1 MEMGRVRGKERNEN
15 KKDGYNR
22 VELAGWIC
30 LIICHS
36 FNGVMAAL
44 PRTAA
49 RGRKKTGSKRR
60 SLECLVTLCEYAKCN
75 VPSVLCGR
83 IDGSGLA

>member
-1 MEMGRVRGKERNEN
+1 MRRVKGRNET
-15 KKDGYNR
+15 KIRRMATIGWSWR
-22 VELAGWIC
+22 GWIC
-30 LIICHS
+30 LINCHS
-36 FNGVMAAL
+36 FNNVMAAL

-49 RGRKKTGSKRR
+49 RGRKKTGLSAGRWNAW
-60 SLECLVTLCEYAKCN
+60 LLCVSMPSVN

>member
-49 RGRKKTGSKRR
+49 RGRKKTGLSAGRWNAW
-60 SLECLVTLCEYAKCN
+60 LLCVCN